1 MKTYKQIQF
10 ILLFIFC
17 HSYCLGQNS
26 GSYNWNIESTNKIGG
41 FTTSPFTSMPL
52 IIIDKKFGNVLHFNG
67 VDSGLLVRGNPIEK
81 AAAFTIEIIFKPDS
95 SNNPDNYEQRF
106 LHLQDTTNNNCR
118 ILFELRLLKSQ
129 RWALDV
135 FSSSDSSRLT
145 LLDTTITQPAGKWYH
160 AAMVF
165 ENGTVTS

>member
-10 ILLFIFC
+10 ILLLIFC
-17 HSYCLGQNS
+17 SSYCLGQNS

-41 FTTSPFTSMPL
+41 FTTSPFTSMPH